1 MIHDLFVCCLYIIV
15 EDVEDTRTILYLC
28 VFLLNHSHVGKNR
41 LVERKLFTVQNPMPD
56 TNREEQ
62 ITSWSVEFL
71 HTLTSHEQRV
81 TTYVIHI
88 PTFCTALKIFSFNKN
103 FNALFDISG

>member
-1 MIHDLFVCCLYIIV
+1 MIHDLFVYCLYIIV

-56 TNREEQ
+56 TNREKANNKLECRIFTQ
-62 ITSWSVEFL
+62 FTIT
-71 HTLTSHEQRV
+71 
-81 TTYVIHI
+81 
-88 PTFCTALKIFSFNKN
+88 
-103 FNALFDISG
+103 